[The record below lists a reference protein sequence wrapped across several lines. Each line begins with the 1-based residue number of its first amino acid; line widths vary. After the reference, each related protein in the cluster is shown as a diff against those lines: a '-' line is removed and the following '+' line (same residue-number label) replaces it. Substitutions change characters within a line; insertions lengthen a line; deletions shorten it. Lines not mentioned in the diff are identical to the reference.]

1 MSPVSDHYD
10 AVILGSG
17 QGGNPLARAMAA
29 AGHRTVIVEKDRV
42 GGTCVNVGCTPTK
55 AMIASGRVARLASQ
69 AGEYGVDIESV
80 RVDLRRVVAR
90 KRRIVESFRE
100 GARER
105 LERTANLE
113 LIFGE
118 ARFTGPKSVMVAQ
131 WDGELR
137 ELSGEWLFIDTGA
150 RPAIPSFV
158 AGAEGVT
165 VLTSTS
171 LLELEE
177 VPDHLIIL
185 GGGYISVEMG
195 QLYRRFGSRVTIIQR
210 GDQLLQR
217 EDEDVADAIA
227 GILREDGIDVLL
239 RTDAVDVRGDG
250 QGGVIT
256 TVDGQDGTGEIRGS
270 HLLAATGRHPNTD
283 RLDLDLAGIEIAPRG
298 YVKVDDR
305 LQTSVPGVYALGDV
319 KGGPAFTHV
328 AYDDYRI
335 IETNLLKGG
344 DAYAADRLV
353 PYAVFM
359 DPELGRVGMTEREAR
374 VAGRSVRVARLP
386 MTKVARAIERGET
399 RGFMKAVVDADSD
412 AILGCA
418 VLGPDGGEL
427 MSVLQVAMMGRLP
440 WTALRDG
447 MFTHPTLAESLN
459 NLFMTLD

>member
-69 AGEYGVDIESV
+69 AGEYGVDIEGV

-118 ARFTGPKSVMVAQ
+118 ARFTGPKSVMVALR
-131 WDGELR
+131 DGELR

-150 RPAIPSFV
+150 RPAFPSFV
-158 AGAEGVT
+158 AEAVGVT

-171 LLELEE
+171 LLDLEE
-177 VPDHLIIL
+177 IPDHLIIL

-239 RTDAVDVRGDG
+239 GTDAVDVQGDG

-256 TVDGQDGTGEIRGS
+256 AVDGQDGTGEIRGS
-270 HLLAATGRHPNTD
+270 HLLAATGRVPNTD

-305 LQTSVPGVYALGDV
+305 LQTNVPGVYALGDV

-328 AYDDYRI
+328 SYDDYRI

-344 DAYAADRLV
+344 DARVADRLV

-359 DPELGRVGMTEREAR
+359 DPELGRVGTTEREAR
-374 VAGRSVRVARLP
+374 VGGRSVRVARLP
-386 MTKVARAIERGET
+386 MTKAARAIERGET
-399 RGFMKAVVDADSD
+399 RGFMKAVVDAESD

-418 VLGPDGGEL
+418 VLSAEGGEL

>member
-1 MSPVSDHYD
+1 MSPDRDHYD

-17 QGGNPLARAMAA
+17 QAGNPLARAMAA
-29 AGHRTVIVEKDRV
+29 AGHRTAIVEEAWV

-55 AMIASGRVARLASQ
+55 AMIASGRVARLARQ
-69 AGEYGVDIESV
+69 AGEYGVEVEGV
-80 RVDLRRVVAR
+80 RVDLRQVVAR
-90 KRRIVESFRE
+90 KRKIVESFRN
-100 GARER
+100 GSRER
-105 LERTANLE
+105 LERTADLE

-118 ARFTGPKSVMVAQ
+118 ARFTGPKSVRVTQ
-131 WDGELR
+131 RDGEVR
-137 ELSGEWLFIDTGA
+137 ELAGELLFIDTGA
-150 RPAIPSFV
+150 RPAIPSF
-158 AGAEGVT
+158 AARAEGVT

-171 LLELEE
+171 LLDLEE
-177 VPDHLIIL
+177 LPDHLIIL

-210 GDQLLQR
+210 AGQLLSR
-217 EDEDVADAIA
+217 EDEDVADAVV

-239 RTDAVDVRGDG
+239 GTDAVDVRGDG
-250 QGGVIT
+250 QGGVVT
-256 TVDGQDGTGEIRGS
+256 AVDGRDGTDEIRGS
-270 HLLAATGRHPNTD
+270 HLLAATGRVPNTD
-283 RLDLDLAGIEIAPRG
+283 RLDLDRAGVETDALG

-305 LQTSVPGVYALGDV
+305 LETNMPGVYALGDV

-328 AYDDYRI
+328 SYDDYRV

-344 DAYAADRLV
+344 DAHAVDRLV

-359 DPELGRVGMTEREAR
+359 DPELGRVGMSEREAR

-427 MSVLQVAMMGRLP
+427 MTVLQVAMMGGLP